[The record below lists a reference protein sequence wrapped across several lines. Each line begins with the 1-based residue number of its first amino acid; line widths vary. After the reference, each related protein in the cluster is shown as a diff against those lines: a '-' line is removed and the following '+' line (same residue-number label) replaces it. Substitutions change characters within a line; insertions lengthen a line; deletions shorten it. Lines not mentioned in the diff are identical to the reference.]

1 MSTNNHNL
9 EANSFYSVDDP
20 TSLMETKLSFLK
32 KAIEEHNI
40 VSEMGAGRFPF
51 RAILAHIERKLEW
64 CCRGSGVD
72 EKNMYDTIPWKHV
85 VRLSMQRLKKQGIVE
100 NSGRGYW
107 NILE

>member
-1 MSTNNHNL
+1 MSTNKYNL

-40 VSEMGAGRFPF
+40 VSEMGAGRFSF
-51 RAILAHIERKLEW
+51 QAILSHIARKLEW

-72 EKNMYDTIPWKHV
+72 EKNMWKLRNCNHRGWCSKKLLE
-85 VRLSMQRLKKQGIVE
+85 RLRSYG
-100 NSGRGYW
+100 
-107 NILE
+107 